1 MALLDCT
8 NERLTFSSRVPKMPA
23 STNLYHLHRLA
34 VKMRFLS
41 TLLVI
46 AMAMFISAAPLE
58 GSSVTNTSIAVPTIA
73 SITGDTRFTSPGAAD
88 VTKSS
93 PRFSCGQ
100 YKLAPGGIVQEF
112 YSQIWAGLP
121 ADVPLCRFL
130 KFEFGDRKGQMGNII
145 AAKVDYGCTCFFYE
159 YVHKSD
165 VFLCIS

>member
-1 MALLDCT
+1 
-8 NERLTFSSRVPKMPA
+8 MPLQH
-23 STNLYHLHRLA
+23 LYHTHKLA
-34 VKMRFLS
+34 FKMRFLS

-46 AMAMFISAAPLE
+46 AMAMFIGAAPLE
-58 GSSVTNTSIAVPTIA
+58 GSSVTNTSIAVPTIT
-73 SITGDTRFTSPGAAD
+73 SITGDTQFTPPDATD

-100 YKLAPGGIVQEF
+100 YKLAPGGVVQEF

-130 KFEFGDRKGQMGNII
+130 KFEFGDRKSQMGNII

-165 VFLCIS
+165 VFLCVS

>member
-1 MALLDCT
+1 M
-8 NERLTFSSRVPKMPA
+8 
-23 STNLYHLHRLA
+23 H
-34 VKMRFLS
+34 FLF

-58 GSSVTNTSIAVPTIA
+58 GSSVTNMSIAGPAIT
-73 SITGDTRFTSPGAAD
+73 SMTGDTQVTPPNAAD

-112 YSQIWAGLP
+112 YSQVWAGLP
-121 ADVPLCRFL
+121 SDVPLCRFL

-145 AAKVDYGCTCFFYE
+145 TAKVDYDCTCFFYE
-159 YVHKSD
+159 YVHKST
-165 VFLCIS
+165 VFLCMS